1 MISDKTNNVK
11 VVVFDCDGVMF
22 DTEQANRMYYNGIL
36 DHFGKSPMTQEQF
49 EYSHMSTVNE
59 AIAYLFSD
67 RDNLDD
73 VYKYY
78 QTITYKPLVP
88 YMEMEPCLNALLT
101 KLKTKYSIAIAT
113 NRSTTMEDV
122 ISHHGL
128 SGWFEL
134 IVTSLDVERPKPF
147 PDQLEKIMKHFQ
159 IGPNEMF
166 YIGDSKTDE
175 KAAIQA
181 GVIFAAYENTSLQA
195 DFHITSLKEVE
206 TILNI

>member
-1 MISDKTNNVK
+1 MADKTNSVK
-11 VVVFDCDGVMF
+11 VVAFDCDGVMF

-36 DHFGKSPMTQEQF
+36 DHFGRRPMTQEQF

-59 AIAYLFSD
+59 ALAYLFND
-67 RDNLDD
+67 RDNLDE
-73 VYKYY
+73 VYEYCRN
-78 QTITYKPLVP
+78 ITYEPLIP
-88 YMEMEPCLNALLT
+88 HMEMEPYLNTLLAN
-101 KLKTKYSIAIAT
+101 LKTRFRTAIAT
-113 NRSTTMEDV
+113 NRSTTMNGV

-128 SGWFEL
+128 SDQFEL

-147 PDQLEKIMKHFQ
+147 PDQLEKIMNHFH
-159 IGPNEMF
+159 IEPEEML
-166 YIGDSKTDE
+166 YIGDSQTDE

-181 GVIFAAYENTSLQA
+181 GVIFAAYNNPSLQA